1 MTSDLTRTTPDT
13 PLPMGAPLPGSSFT
27 DLIAALGHAPNDI
40 TGQSSGTLE
49 APHGTTVLA
58 LRFDGGVVMAG
69 DRQATEGYLVAH
81 RYIKK
86 VFPTDRYSAVAIAGT
101 AGMAVE
107 MVRLFQTELEH
118 YEKIEG
124 TRLSLEGKAT
134 FLSRLVRNHLPMA
147 FQGLAVVPLF
157 AGFDNLT
164 EVGRVFSFDVVG
176 GRYEENDYGST
187 GSGSRLAKSFLRS
200 AYTPEG
206 TEAQAV
212 EAAVGAL
219 VAAADEDTATGG
231 PDLIRNILPN
241 IVAIDTDGIRDVDE
255 ALIRSAAE
263 TALGGVR

>member
-1 MTSDLTRTTPDT
+1 MTNPNGHAA
-13 PLPMGAPLPGSSFT
+13 LPMGAPLPGSSFT
-27 DLIAALGHAPNDI
+27 DLIASLGHGPADVA
-40 TGQSSGTLE
+40 GQSSGKLE

-81 RYIKK
+81 RYIQK

-124 TRLSLEGKAT
+124 TRLSLDGKAT
-134 FLSRLVRNHLPMA
+134 FLSRLVRNHLPLA

-157 AGFDNLT
+157 AGFDDLT
-164 EVGRVFSFDVVG
+164 GIGRVFSFDVVG

-200 AYTPEG
+200 AYTPDG
-206 TEAQAV
+206 TEAEAV

-241 IVAIDTDGIRDVDE
+241 IVAIDAEGIRDVDE
-255 ALIRSAAE
+255 SLIRSAAE

>member
-1 MTSDLTRTTPDT
+1 MTNLNGPLS
-13 PLPMGAPLPGSSFT
+13 LPMDAPLPGSSFT
-27 DLIAALGHAPNDI
+27 DLIAALGHAPADI
-40 TGQSSGTLE
+40 AGESTGKLE
-49 APHGTTVLA
+49 PPHGTTVLA
-58 LRFDGGVVMAG
+58 LRFAGGVVMAG

-81 RYIKK
+81 RYIQK
-86 VFPTDRYSAVAIAGT
+86 VFPTDRFSAVAIAGT

-157 AGFDNLT
+157 AGFDDLT
-164 EVGRVFSFDVVG
+164 RIGRVFSFDVVG

-200 AYTPEG
+200 AYTPDG
-206 TEAQAV
+206 SEAEAI

-241 IVAIDTDGIRDVDE
+241 IVAIDADGIREVDD